1 MYSDKFKSL
10 HYIQT
15 MSDQDVSDLD
25 TLNLDYYATAS
36 LKKSERVE
44 WALDFELKLTRKIP
58 RSIIEKILPSAML
71 VMVSWVKE

>member
-1 MYSDKFKSL
+1 
-10 HYIQT
+10 

-36 LKKSERVE
+36 LKKSNRVK
-44 WALDFELKLTRKIP
+44 WALDFELKLARKIP

-71 VMVSWVKE
+71 VMVSWVKELLMIDPSQ